1 MSHYLLHYFFSHY
14 CLLSGLL
21 EEVLTGFLDSTLAP
35 LQSTFNPAA
44 GKMLFSLDWTI
55 YSLTQHAANE
65 KAKPLQWVHVTW
77 SSFTSM
83 IQPLTANPL
92 LTSLQPH
99 WPLWCCSN
107 ILLPVWTF
115 VLVVP
120 YKHHSPSYHI
130 SHSHILTSLLKCRF
144 LGEVFSDHL
153 IKTKLFPTHPIL
165 FILYYVSIFT

>member
-14 CLLSGLL
+14 CLLPGLL

-130 SHSHILTSLLKCRF
+130 SHSHILTSLFKCRF

-153 IKTKLFPTHPIL
+153 IKTKLFLTHPIL
-165 FILYYVSIFT
+165 FILYYVSIFP